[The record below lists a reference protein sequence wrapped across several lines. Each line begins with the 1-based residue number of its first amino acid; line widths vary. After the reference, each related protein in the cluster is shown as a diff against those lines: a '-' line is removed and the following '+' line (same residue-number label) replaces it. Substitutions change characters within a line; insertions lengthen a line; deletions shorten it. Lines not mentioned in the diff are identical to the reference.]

1 MFQFAFAG
9 RVANIDDL
17 PTGTEFLQYPSIYKY
32 SLAALS
38 LNEFET
44 FDEDECGRSPAW
56 DIET

>member
-44 FDEDECGRSPAW
+44 FDEDECGRSPA
-56 DIET
+56 